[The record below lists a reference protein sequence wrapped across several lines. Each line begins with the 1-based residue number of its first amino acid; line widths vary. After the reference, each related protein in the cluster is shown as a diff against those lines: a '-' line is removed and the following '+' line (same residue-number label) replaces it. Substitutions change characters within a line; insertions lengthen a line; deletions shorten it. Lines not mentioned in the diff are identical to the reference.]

1 MGAVRQAGRD
11 SCLGRPPARSA
22 QPIGHRRSCR
32 PRSANPERD
41 HRKSGTIAQPAAG
54 AGRGRARLAERRA
67 PRRDRLTLRSHPGG
81 RGGAP
86 SPRGASAQEA
96 PAADADAPAC
106 DYLLVAGPGRSGSEL
121 LYERLKAHPA
131 FAFPEIKEGYYYRS
145 ARAYAR
151 ARRALEAAEGGAGGP
166 RILADIAN
174 LAYRDGALAGGV
186 EALRGGGRR
195 ILIAVLLR
203 DHVDRAMSMARFRR
217 SRGERTALFGA
228 ARLEAAV
235 VRDRLTP
242 GLLLGLYR
250 LDADVLTIGF
260 PALAAD
266 GGDAAV
272 AAIGALCGAPGAP
285 PGPAPGVVN
294 ESVAARHP
302 LLSAAGKSAAVALR
316 ALGRRRLLQRLKDD
330 ARLRR
335 LFFVPLPAGGGGPRL
350 SAEARRILEADA
362 AGCRALAEAASRP
375 IGDWLWLRRAGDP
388 LPAGAGG

>member
-1 MGAVRQAGRD
+1 MV
-11 SCLGRPPARSA
+11 
-22 QPIGHRRSCR
+22 
-32 PRSANPERD
+32 
-41 HRKSGTIAQPAAG
+41 
-54 AGRGRARLAERRA
+54 
-67 PRRDRLTLRSHPGG
+67 
-81 RGGAP
+81 
-86 SPRGASAQEA
+86 
-96 PAADADAPAC
+96 
-106 DYLLVAGPGRSGSEL
+106 GPGRSGSEL

-145 ARAYAR
+145 PRAWRR
-151 ARRALEAAEGGAGGP
+151 ARRTLDAEGGGRP

-186 EALRGGGRR
+186 EALRGGGCR

-217 SRGERTALFGA
+217 SRGEIAALLGA

-242 GLLLGLYR
+242 GRLLDVYR

-260 PALAAD
+260 PALT
-266 GGDAAV
+266 GGG
-272 AAIGALCGAPGAP
+272 AAIEALCALSGAPAP
-285 PGPAPGVVN
+285 ASGPAPGAVN

-335 LFFVPLPAGGGGPRL
+335 LFFVPLPAGGRAAAPL
-350 SAEARRILEADA
+350 SDGARRTLEADA
-362 AGCRALAEAASRP
+362 AGCRALAEAASREA
-375 IGDWLWLRRAGDP
+375 GEQLWLRRAGDP
-388 LPAGAGG
+388 LPPLPAGAGG